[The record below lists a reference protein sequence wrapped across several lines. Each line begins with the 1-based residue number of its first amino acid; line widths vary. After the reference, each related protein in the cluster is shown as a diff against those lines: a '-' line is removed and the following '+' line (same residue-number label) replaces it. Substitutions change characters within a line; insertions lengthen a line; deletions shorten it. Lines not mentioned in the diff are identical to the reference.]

1 MKTEM
6 SRFKDGQKENPLNVG
21 APRFGAFF
29 IFFNQELYELNTR
42 YDRIAENRLS
52 IGRN

>member
-6 SRFKDGQKENPLNVG
+6 PRFKDGQNGNPLNVG

-29 IFFNQELYELNTR
+29 IFIN
-42 YDRIAENRLS
+42 
-52 IGRN
+52 